1 MPLHRGRY
9 PIFRLFLGMILITGL
24 PACARQAHAG
34 GNSNFG
40 ILSQGIDPS
49 IPSSTPSRRPS
60 STPSL
65 IPSST
70 PTLRPS
76 QTLPPTF
83 TPFVIT
89 PLSVSGPFFI
99 GFSVAGRPI
108 ELYQFG
114 NGPIHRMIVA
124 GIHGGNEWNT
134 TLLARELVD
143 YIGGHPEIIPDD
155 ITLYIVPLINP
166 DGEARAHGLDG
177 RVNEHGVDL
186 NRNWDYNWQSEWPR
200 DGCWIYRP
208 VSAGAFAGSEP
219 ETAALMNFIQNHEID
234 ALISY
239 HSAALGIFP
248 AGIPPEKRSV
258 KLAEAVA
265 AVSPY
270 PYPPLD
276 TGCQFT
282 GNMVD
287 WASTLGI
294 AALDIELSDHTH
306 PDFEINLRILK
317 TFLNWRD

>member
-1 MPLHRGRY
+1 MPLHRGRN
-9 PIFRLFLGMILITGL
+9 PFILILVGILMLSTL
-24 PACARQAHAG
+24 PACAAQSQAEGASSFG
-34 GNSNFG
+34 LFSKGNNPPQPTITLTRRAS
-40 ILSQGIDPS
+40 ITPS
-49 IPSSTPSRRPS
+49 MIPST
-60 STPSL
+60 
-65 IPSST
+65 T

-99 GFSVAGRPI
+99 GFSVVGRPI
-108 ELYQFG
+108 EIYQFG
-114 NGPIHRMIVA
+114 SGPIQRMIVG

-134 TLLARELVD
+134 TALTRELVD
-143 YIGGHPEIIPDD
+143 YIGGHPYIIPDD

-166 DGEARAHGLDG
+166 DGEARAHGVDG

-186 NRNWDYNWQSEWPR
+186 NRNWDYKWQADWSR
-200 DGCWIYRP
+200 NGCWIYRP
-208 VSAGAFAGSEP
+208 VTAGEFAGSEP

-248 AGIPPEKRSV
+248 AGIPPVKRSV

-306 PDFEINLRILK
+306 TDFDINLQILK
-317 TFLNWRD
+317 VFLNWRE

>member
-1 MPLHRGRY
+1 MPLHWGRNL
-9 PIFRLFLGMILITGL
+9 ISSFLVILLLITIVPGCS
-24 PACARQAHAG
+24 PQASKE
-34 GNSNFG
+34 GN
-40 ILSQGIDPS
+40 PS
-49 IPSSTPSRRPS
+49 HGFLASKEEAFETSSTPSLRPS
-60 STPSL
+60 ITPSL

-89 PLSVSGPFFI
+89 PLSISGPFFI

-108 ELYQFG
+108 EIYQFG

-124 GIHGGNEWNT
+124 GIHGGNEWNSSA
-134 TLLARELVD
+134 LARELID
-143 YIGGHPEIIPDD
+143 YIGGHPDIIPGD
-155 ITLYIVPLINP
+155 ITLYIVPLMNP
-166 DGEARAHGLDG
+166 DGEARAHGVDG

-186 NRNWDYNWQSEWPR
+186 NRNWDYNWSSDWPR

-208 VSAGAFAGSEP
+208 VTAGAFAGSEP
-219 ETAALMNFIQNHEID
+219 ETAAVMNFILNHDID

-276 TGCQFT
+276 TGCLFT

-306 PDFEINLRILK
+306 TDFEINLRVLK
-317 TFLNWRD
+317 VFLNWRD